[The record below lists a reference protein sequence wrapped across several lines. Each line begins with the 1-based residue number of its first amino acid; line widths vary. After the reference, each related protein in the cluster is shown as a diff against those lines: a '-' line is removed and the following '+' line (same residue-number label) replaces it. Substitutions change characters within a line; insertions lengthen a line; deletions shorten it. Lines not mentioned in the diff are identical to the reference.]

1 MALLLVSCYRSTAVF
16 LCYVVCVL
24 LLGFTDDRNLSK
36 VWGWKMLVVVSSF
49 NDICPRRLTRGRTV
63 LITSR
68 CGENLGG
75 QEVIEVIMVTGR
87 YVAVCSTYN
96 IESCWC
102 ISVY

>member
-1 MALLLVSCYRSTAVF
+1 MTGICQKSGAGKCWWWFLLSMTF
-16 LCYVVCVL
+16 
-24 LLGFTDDRNLSK
+24 
-36 VWGWKMLVVVSSF
+36 
-49 NDICPRRLTRGRTV
+49 CPRRLTRGRTV